1 MNRTRG
7 RLCLALSLLIVITG
21 CWDSTEVNDLAIE
34 LAWGIDK
41 APNQK
46 LMISTQAIIPA
57 KISGGQGGGGTEE
70 GGASAGKPYFVVASD
85 GMNTLD
91 AVQRIQ
97 SKLSRQVYRGH
108 RRVIVIG
115 EAMARQGIKDIL
127 DTYTRDPN
135 LKLRTDIFV
144 VKGNSAKNFLN
155 VSYPLENI
163 PALGVLGE
171 YNQLGTLMELGLMSF
186 LLAATSEGTSPT
198 VPAVAIGMS
207 PPSKKEDKGRSPA
220 DEEGFRIAG
229 TALFN
234 KDLKLVGFLN
244 VEEGRAMRWVSGRLK
259 KITVPAAVPQEKGNV
274 SMDLYKIDRKIE
286 PVVQGDNIKFLVT
299 LTGGGAIRENNT
311 RLDLTQT
318 ENIALLEDA
327 LNKQVEETVL
337 RTITKVQ
344 KKYGTDVFGFG
355 ETIHRK
361 DPPLWNSVKNNWE
374 SAFRE
379 AEISVTAKL
388 KVRRIGVTGPSLQL
402 KPNEIKK

>member
-1 MNRTRG
+1 MNRIRG
-7 RLCLALSLLIVITG
+7 RLCLALSLFIVITG

-41 APNQK
+41 APNK
-46 LMISTQAIIPA
+46 KVMISTQAIIPA

-70 GGASAGKPYFVVASD
+70 GGASSGKPYFVVASD

-115 EAMARQGIKDIL
+115 EAMARQGIKEIM

-144 VKGNSAKNFLN
+144 VKGNSAKNFLK

-171 YNQLGTLMELGLMSF
+171 YNQLGTLMEMGLMSF
-186 LLAATSEGTSPT
+186 LLAATSEGTSPA
-198 VPAVAIGMS
+198 VPAVAIGMD
-207 PPSKKEDKGRSPA
+207 PPSKKEDKERSA
-220 DEEGFRIAG
+220 AGEEGFRIAG

-234 KDLKLVGFLN
+234 KDLKLVGFIN
-244 VEEGRAMRWVSGRLK
+244 VEEGRALRWVSGKLK
-259 KITVPAAVPQEKGNV
+259 KITIPAAIPQEEGNV
-274 SMDLYKIDRKIE
+274 SMDLYKIGQKIE
-286 PVVQGDNIKFLVT
+286 PVVQGDTIKFLVT

-327 LNKQVEETVL
+327 LNKHVEESVL

-355 ETIHRK
+355 ETIHRT
-361 DPPLWNSVKNNWE
+361 DPSLWNAVKTNWE

-402 KPNEIKK
+402 KPDEVKK